1 MTMNGD
7 AGGQTMSE
15 EADTPFPPS
24 DIDADDIPVRN
35 WWHML
40 LYALDLEE
48 FAYRYDALVEK
59 APDTH
64 ALLVLILEEV
74 TKRQLRRGLRGDYL
88 DRAATLQGVRGRIDF
103 EGTLRARTLH
113 QGALRC
119 EFDEHSV
126 NVPRNRILVS
136 TLQRWLRE
144 DFETRRRTADP
155 RAEALERIGQRVERL
170 VRLLSDLEPIR
181 LSRQLIADELRKLGR
196 NEAEYRLLLHLC
208 EMLRARQMP
217 REDRDDA
224 QDIPLRRWREL
235 QHREKSR
242 IYEKFIANFYR
253 LKLDPAEWEVR
264 AQRRLAWN
272 TPTDPEGT
280 GLRLPSMQPDIALRH
295 KITGQRIVI
304 DTKWYKA
311 VAETHYG
318 NENVHRGN
326 LYQMY
331 AYLASQAH
339 QADRA
344 YRTATGILLYAQTRE
359 GARRLRTRIDDHPFW
374 VHTLDL
380 RQDWLR
386 IEADLIRLIDEARRH
401 ASRAGDLRADASAKR
416 LPG

>member
-1 MTMNGD
+1 MDGD
-7 AGGQTMSE
+7 ARGQTVSE
-15 EADTPFPPS
+15 EADIPFSLS

-40 LYALDLEE
+40 LYALELEE

-88 DRAATLQGVRGRIDF
+88 DRAATLQGVRSRIDF

-113 QGALRC
+113 QGALQC
-119 EFDEHSV
+119 EFNEHSV

-144 DFETRRRTADP
+144 DFEARRRVADP

-208 EMLRARQMP
+208 EMLRALQMP

-224 QDIPLRRWREL
+224 QDIPLQHWREL
-235 QHREKSR
+235 QQEKWR
-242 IYEKFIANFYR
+242 IYERFIANFYR
-253 LKLDPAEWEVR
+253 LKLGPAEWEVHT
-264 AQRRLAWN
+264 QSTLAWK
-272 TPTDPEGT
+272 TPPDSEDT
-280 GLRLPSMQPDIALRH
+280 GLRLPSMQPDIVLRH
-295 KITGQRIVI
+295 KGTNRRIVI

-311 VAETHYG
+311 VTATRHG
-318 NENVHRGN
+318 NEYVHAGH

-331 AYLASQAH
+331 ASLASQAH

-344 YRTATGILLYAQTRE
+344 YRTSMGILLYAQTRE
-359 GARRLRTRIDDHPFW
+359 GARRMRTRIDGHPFW

-386 IEADLIRLIDEARRH
+386 IEADLIRLIEEARRH
-401 ASRAGDLRADASAKR
+401 PSRAGDLRADAPAKR

>member
-7 AGGQTMSE
+7 AREQATPTDR
-15 EADTPFPPS
+15 EATPLAPS
-24 DIDADDIPVRN
+24 ALGTDAIPVRN

-40 LYALDLEE
+40 LYALDLGE

-64 ALLVLILEEV
+64 ALLVLILAEV
-74 TKRQLRRGLRGDYL
+74 TNRQLRRGLRGDYL

-113 QGALRC
+113 QGTLRC

-136 TLQRWLRE
+136 TLQRWLCE
-144 DFETRRRTADP
+144 DFETRRRAADP

-170 VRLLSDLEPIR
+170 MRRMSDLEPIH

-208 EMLRARQMP
+208 ELLRALQMP
-217 REDRDDA
+217 REDRNDA
-224 QDIPLRRWREL
+224 QAIPLRRWREL
-235 QHREKSR
+235 PQKKPR
-242 IYEKFIANFYR
+242 IYERFIANFYR
-253 LKLDPAEWEVR
+253 MKLDPTEWEVR
-264 AQRRLAWN
+264 PQRVLSWN
-272 TPTDPEGT
+272 TPTNPEGA

-311 VAETHYG
+311 VAATHYD
-318 NENVHRGN
+318 NENVHRDN

-339 QADRA
+339 QADHA
-344 YRTATGILLYAQTRE
+344 YRTAMGILLYAQTRE
-359 GARRLRTRIDDHPFW
+359 GARRMRTRIDDHPFW

-380 RQDWLR
+380 RQDWPR
-386 IEADLIRLIDEARRH
+386 IEADLIQLIDEARRH
-401 ASRAGDLRADASAKR
+401 PIRAGNMRADASAKR